1 MSLGMLARVNIK
13 AIRGGVPAIV
23 IGEIVGHRPP
33 NDLNGEAFD
42 VMLPPGCCA
51 AQHHRGTESN
61 PDPRVAINARLDE
74 LEFAGEPVR
83 KITFPAKAYEMRDA
97 ERAYGVAA

>member
-51 AQHHRGTESN
+51 AQQLIRSKQSKSGCAT
-61 PDPRVAINARLDE
+61 V
-74 LEFAGEPVR
+74 
-83 KITFPAKAYEMRDA
+83 T
-97 ERAYGVAA
+97 